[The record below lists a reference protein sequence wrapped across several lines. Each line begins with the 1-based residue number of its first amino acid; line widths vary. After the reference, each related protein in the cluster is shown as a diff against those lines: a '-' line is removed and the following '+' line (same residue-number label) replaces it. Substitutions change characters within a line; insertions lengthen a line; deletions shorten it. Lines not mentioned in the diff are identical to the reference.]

1 MRMHVGL
8 ADLEQRQTSLYSCDM
23 GTAKVDL
30 SARERLLAAANELF
44 YEEGVHTVGIDRVIE
59 RAGVAKASLYS
70 TFGSKEELVR
80 AYLEA
85 RAVARRERIERRI
98 AKIDG
103 PRGKILGVFDLMGE
117 TVAEP
122 GFRGCAFVNASAEG
136 PKGPSRIRQTC
147 ADSRG
152 WLRQMFTD
160 LSREAGAKKPE
171 LVGRRLTLVYD
182 GAVVGAPLD
191 PDRRLV
197 AAEARA
203 MAEELLDEHI
213 GRPRRKQRS

>member
-1 MRMHVGL
+1 M
-8 ADLEQRQTSLYSCDM
+8 A
-23 GTAKVDL
+23 TARVDL
-30 SARERLLAAANELF
+30 SARDRLLAAANELF

-85 RAVARRERIERRI
+85 RGAAWRERVERRL
-98 AKIDG
+98 AKIEQ
-103 PRGKILGVFDLMGE
+103 PRGKILGVFDLMSE
-117 TVAEP
+117 MVAEP
-122 GFRGCAFVNASAEG
+122 RFRGCAFINASAEG
-136 PKGPSRIRQTC
+136 PKGPSKVRQTC

-152 WLRQMFTD
+152 WLRQLFTD
-160 LSREAGAKKPE
+160 LSRDAGARKPE
-171 LVGRRLTLVYD
+171 LVGRRLALVYD
-182 GAVVGAPLD
+182 GATVGAPLD

-213 GRPRRKQRS
+213 GLPPKRGRGARVRRDL